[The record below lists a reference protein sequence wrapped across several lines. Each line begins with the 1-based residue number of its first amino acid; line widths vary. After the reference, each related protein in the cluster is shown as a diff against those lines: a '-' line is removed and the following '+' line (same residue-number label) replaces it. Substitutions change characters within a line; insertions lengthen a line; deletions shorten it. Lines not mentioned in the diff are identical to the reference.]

1 MRVVSNYK
9 RMPILPSAL
18 REAEMRGRLLFGIQI
33 VVQMDRALNVEVPEM
48 HSDVLPL
55 LKKRIGRG

>member
-9 RMPILPSAL
+9 RMPILPFAL